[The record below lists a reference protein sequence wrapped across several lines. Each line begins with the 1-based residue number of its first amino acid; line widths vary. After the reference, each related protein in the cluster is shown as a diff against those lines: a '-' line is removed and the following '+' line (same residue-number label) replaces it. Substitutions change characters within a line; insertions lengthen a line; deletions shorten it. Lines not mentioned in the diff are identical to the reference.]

1 MKLVPEVINKFFIS
15 SLIALIATG
24 LRMVGP
30 NLISNGIDDGVLKSD
45 YNYVL
50 QQSLFYFIT
59 LVLLYFVTSQA
70 LLSIGMVGE
79 TYVRRVREKLFRH
92 MSSLDI
98 NYFEKNK
105 TGVLVARLTSDM
117 QSLNEFAR
125 EGASSVITALLTIFG
140 AVVAVFLVDV
150 QLSILAFVIM
160 PILAIATKI
169 FRNYADTTYWEVRE
183 WIGQVLSS
191 LQEGISG
198 VRVIQAYTDEDTQI
212 KRFKNVNKE
221 HFKANMRSARN
232 IAVYFPFL
240 EFTRVSSIA
249 TVLWFGSQRISEGTL
264 SVGELVA
271 LLFYLNY
278 FFDPLIQ
285 LSFNY
290 DTLRSA
296 GSSMKKV
303 FSILD
308 EKPNLSKKG
317 EEFPDND
324 LEKTVEF
331 DNVSFSYG
339 RENVLHG
346 VSFSI
351 NKGDKIAIVG
361 ETGAGKSTIAKL
373 ILRFYLPTNGSMKYF
388 GVDSNDVDEDWVRQN
403 VAFVPQE
410 SFLFRGTIRENLMY
424 SKPDFESLEEELSSI
439 GVLDWFDRYENKL
452 DQEVGERGGN
462 ISAGER
468 QFVALLRAVLAK
480 RKIIVFDEATANLD
494 IESESSILDATEKLL
509 AFQTSIVIA
518 HRLETVL
525 NAEKLDLSNA
535 KNAAAMSKGTLSIPL
550 GEYDRAMSTLNT
562 LPNNGWAMWR
572 RGILKVMSG
581 DLAGAKSEMTSL
593 RKLLAEL
600 NIDENGG
607 LDYVHAIIAARE
619 GDAGSITSHL
629 SEAFSKSD
637 GAEFKDRVVNDVE
650 FLNYSDAIKAA
661 MN

>member
-271 LLFYLNY
+271 FYLNY

-324 LEKTVEF
+324 LEQTVEF

-388 GVDSNDVDEDWVRQN
+388 GVDSNDVDEDWVREN

-525 NAEKLDLSNA
+525 NAEKI
-535 KNAAAMSKGTLSIPL
+535 M
-550 GEYDRAMSTLNT
+550 
-562 LPNNGWAMWR
+562 
-572 RGILKVMSG
+572 VM
-581 DLAGAKSEMTSL
+581 
-593 RKLLAEL
+593 
-600 NIDENGG
+600 ENGNLIG
-607 LDYVHAIIAARE
+607 FD
-619 GDAGSITSHL
+619 SHNNL
-629 SEAFSKSD
+629 LKNNQTYKDLFS
-637 GAEFKDRVVNDVE
+637 AWNLVND
-650 FLNYSDAIKAA
+650 L
-661 MN
+661 

>member
-1 MKLVPEVINKFFIS
+1 MKLVPEVRNKFIIS
-15 SLIALIATG
+15 SLIALFATAI
-24 LRMVGP
+24 RMVGP
-30 NLISNGIDDGVLKSD
+30 YLIRNGIDGGVIESD
-45 YNYVL
+45 YGYVL
-50 QQSLFYFIT
+50 QQSLYYFLT

-70 LLSIGMVGE
+70 LLYIGMVGE
-79 TYVRRVREKLFRH
+79 TYVKRVREKLFRH

-117 QSLNEFAR
+117 QSLTEFAK
-125 EGASSVITALLTIFG
+125 EGASSVLTALLTIFG
-140 AVVAVFLVDV
+140 AVIAVFIVDV
-150 QLSILAFVIM
+150 QLSILAFVVM

-198 VRVIQAYTDEDTQI
+198 VRVIQAYTNEDTQI
-212 KRFKNVNKE
+212 KRFKKVNKE

-308 EKPNLSKKG
+308 EQPNLSKKG
-317 EEFPDND
+317 EKFPDTSPENA
-324 LEKTVEF
+324 VEF
-331 DNVSFSYG
+331 DNVKFSYG
-339 RENVLHG
+339 RENVLHE

-351 NKGDKIAIVG
+351 TKGEKIAIVG

-373 ILRFYLPTNGSMKYF
+373 ILRFYLPTGGAMKYF
-388 GVDSNDVDEDWVRQN
+388 GIDSKEVDEEWVRNN

-410 SFLFRGTIRENLMY
+410 SFLFRGTIRENLNY
-424 SKPDFESLEEELSSI
+424 SQPDVTSLEEELGSI
-439 GVLDWFDRYENKL
+439 GVLDWFDRYEKKL

-525 NAEKLDLSNA
+525 NAEK
-535 KNAAAMSKGTLSIPL
+535 I
-550 GEYDRAMSTLNT
+550 
-562 LPNNGWAMWR
+562 
-572 RGILKVMSG
+572 IVM
-581 DLAGAKSEMTSL
+581 
-593 RKLLAEL
+593 
-600 NIDENGG
+600 ENGNLTG
-607 LDYVHAIIAARE
+607 FD
-619 GDAGSITSHL
+619 SHENL
-629 SEAFSKSD
+629 LKDNQTYKDLFS
-637 GAEFKDRVVNDVE
+637 AWNLVNE
-650 FLNYSDAIKAA
+650 S
-661 MN
+661 